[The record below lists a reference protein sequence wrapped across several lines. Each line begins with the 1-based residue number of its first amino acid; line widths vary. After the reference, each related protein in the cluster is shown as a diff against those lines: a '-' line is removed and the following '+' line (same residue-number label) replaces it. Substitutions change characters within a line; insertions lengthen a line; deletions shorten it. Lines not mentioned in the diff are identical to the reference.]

1 MNSPRTNRVLQIL
14 AMVASN
20 PKPTSLRSITTALGV
35 HPSMVSRMVSDLI
48 EAGLLT
54 KSSYRN
60 VITTPGVAVLGRNA
74 AKNHPLARISLS
86 LLREPAE
93 SLGFSCEFV
102 TVTPMGLYHFFNVRK
117 GTPPAAPLWNSDPAA
132 VCLAAEGKTPE
143 ECQAILDAV
152 DAPEQGRAL
161 FRERFEAAR
170 QNQMLLNYHS
180 GRFWQLSIPVVCGEL
195 VCALAF
201 AGLSAA
207 DVDKAQVECVKLA
220 GQIRSAYKE
229 LIESNA

>member
-20 PKPTSLRSITTALGV
+20 PKPTSLRSVTAALGV
-35 HPSMVSRMVSDLI
+35 HPSMVSRMVADLI

-54 KSSYRN
+54 KSSYRC
-60 VITTPGVAVLGRNA
+60 VIPTPGLALLGRNA
-74 AKNHPLARISLS
+74 AKNHPLARVALP
-86 LLREPAE
+86 LLRESVE

-102 TVTPMGLYHFFNVRK
+102 TVTPMGLYHFFNVQR
-117 GTPPAAPLWNSDPAA
+117 GTPAAAPLWRSDPAA
-132 VCLAAEGKTPE
+132 VCLAAEGKSPE
-143 ECQAILDAV
+143 ECQTILDAV

-170 QNQMLLNYHS
+170 QNQMLLNFHS
-180 GRFWQLSIPVVCGEL
+180 GRFWQLSLPAFCGEQ
-195 VCALAF
+195 VCALSF